1 MYEKSKMQTMS
12 RTMGRIEN
20 GKRRK
25 ICMSSLQNTVIKVIT
40 AAIASGIIG
49 AQLIE
54 LTTEKRGYFAIG
66 GEWIAIIMFYVM
78 VYAILDKKKANQK
91 RWSARRKAIIPSCEN
106 KINRGGK

>member
-1 MYEKSKMQTMS
+1 MHETSKMQAMS
-12 RTMGRIEN
+12 REMGRIEN

-54 LTTEKRGYFAIG
+54 LTTEQRGYFAIG

-78 VYAILDKKKANQK
+78 VYSILGNKKSQPK
-91 RWSARRKAIIPSCEN
+91 RWPARRKVIIPSSEN
-106 KINRGGK
+106 NFKEGLW